1 MVFVLCVGGLVRGEG
16 GGVHSIIKM
25 IYILIYT
32 ILKMYMYVPPWRR
45 RAWLPAPWTRC
56 GGSPRWAAARAAAA
70 RWSGRS
76 LLLLVWSRD
85 RFGGEWMCVYVCVL
99 CVPPNTHTTNNKNP
113 THQSARS
120 QSRGRAPAAPR
131 PRGKGSGGNPH
142 RGRPS
147 AARHGASARR
157 VSRGR
162 TRPSRGAG
170 WACRRRRVGR
180 APKGG
185 DCLGVDIL

>member
-1 MVFVLCVGGLVRGEG
+1 MVWCVCGGI
-16 GGVHSIIKM
+16 HSIIKM
-25 IYILIYT
+25 IYMLIYAIFNCICT
-32 ILKMYMYVPPWRR
+32 CLHGVKEHGCRLRGPDAVDRLGGRR
-45 RAWLPAPWTRC
+45 HALQQLAGVGGHCCWWC
-56 GGSPRWAAARAAAA
+56 GVVIG
-70 RWSGRS
+70 
-76 LLLLVWSRD
+76 LVVN
-85 RFGGEWMCVYVCVL
+85 GCVYVCVL
-99 CVPPNTHTTNNKNP
+99 CMPPNTHTTNNKNP

-147 AARHGASARR
+147 ATRHGASARR

-185 DCLGVDIL
+185 DCLGVGIL